1 MINTVHTIG
10 GHSHR
15 IVPESYHTAGGRD
28 GHGNAHA
35 PHSHG
40 AAHFQD
46 IDNRLG
52 SALEAYVPTEHE
64 LLPDGTESVD
74 VTRFHGKAGL
84 ISDCA
89 LRRQRIRVGSEAVGG
104 CSLCRI

>member
-1 MINTVHTIG
+1 MINAVHTVG

-15 IVPESYHTAGGRD
+15 IVPESYHTAGGRED
-28 GHGNAHA
+28 RGGGGHA

-52 SALEAYVPTEHE
+52 SALEADVPTEHE

-74 VTRFHGKAGL
+74 VTRFHGKADL
-84 ISDCA
+84 MSESA
-89 LRRQRIRVGSEAVGG
+89 LAKDQ
-104 CSLCRI
+104 L